1 MSPYFAR
8 VVREN
13 SIYTVNTFHSK
24 IIAQNDCDLYKEAGH
39 SELSSTETGR

>member
-13 SIYTVNTFHSK
+13 VIYTVNTFHNK
-24 IIAQNDCDLYKEAGH
+24 IIAQNDSDVYKQAGH
-39 SELSSTETGR
+39 SELSGTETGL

>member
-1 MSPYFAR
+1 MGHYFAR

-13 SIYTVNTFHSK
+13 VIYTVNTFHSK
-24 IIAQNDCDLYKEAGH
+24 IIAQNDSDVYKQAGL

>member
-13 SIYTVNTFHSK
+13 DIYTVNTFHSK
-24 IIAQNDCDLYKEAGH
+24 IILQNVSNVYKQAGH
-39 SELSSTETGR
+39 SELSNTETGR